1 MLTIPFR
8 RLSLALL
15 LLPYTAWSRD
25 GFAGKTT
32 TEEPVLAIETVEG
45 PGADGKSTAGTCFT
59 VDTIR
64 IEGGLDL
71 FGRKALETVA
81 SPFASSCQSNASVGG
96 LLEALNGYFT
106 DKGFATTRAW
116 LPEQDIA
123 ASRTLV
129 VRVVPGRI
137 DDVLYKE
144 ERQPYRGL
152 FPRMAGLSRDV
163 VAATSF
169 TEAVRR
175 ADGWLEGLDDDIERV
190 TLLPPSA
197 RIALARTI
205 SKGDALHVDRLQDT
219 LDSLNRV
226 PSHAAKA
233 ELVPGGD
240 PATSDVRITNRINDA
255 FRLYAGYDTESIEG
269 VDRLRFGVTAEK
281 DNLLGI
287 NDSWGTTLKSG
298 IETNELSGDVSVPIG
313 RVTLR
318 AKGDWS
324 ESMTDLGP
332 LSELFTTTWNASAGA
347 DWIVHT
353 SRSERLVADFTL
365 THREQNRYIN
375 GVALTD
381 QRVSQLQTG
390 VTYSHFFANGSVTGR
405 LGTSLGLPIFNARVD
420 EDDIDEFTPHN
431 QFAKIDA
438 SLSASYVL
446 PGKASLSSS
455 LSGQWTTDPLYSDDQ
470 LTIGS
475 RSTVRGFSNGSF
487 KADHGA
493 IWRNEVAFV
502 IPADLLLGKPATG
515 GKAGTPAPGSEWT
528 RTILARLNP
537 YLFLDAGLGRDIA
550 NEANGYRVGGGVGLR
565 YGGPR
570 LSFDVGY
577 AWRLASDARSRRAH
591 DGEAAEMFVMLRLK
605 VF

>member
-15 LLPYTAWSRD
+15 LLPYTASSRD

-32 TEEPVLAIETVEG
+32 EEPVLVIETVEG
-45 PGADGKSTAGTCFT
+45 PGAAGKSAAGTCFT

-71 FGRKALETVA
+71 FGRKALKTVA
-81 SPFASSCQSNASVGG
+81 LPFASSCQSNESVGG
-96 LLEALNGYFT
+96 LLEALNGYFA

-152 FPRMAGLSRDV
+152 FLRMAGLSRDV

-175 ADGWLEGLDDDIERV
+175 ADGWLEGLDDHIERV

-240 PATSDVRITNRINDA
+240 SATSDVRITNRINHA

-269 VDRLRFGVTAEK
+269 VDRLRFGITAEK
-281 DNLLGI
+281 DSLVSIEGGELQNGLGAVSGVDGAGFGAYTGVAPGGGTLDTVNFVLDDVAVPPLDLGAFNERNLHSVDASDFGNLERFTGLAEAARLLGSARI
-287 NDSWGTTLKSG
+287 DGS
-298 IETNELSGDVSVPIG
+298 LSLEEP
-313 RVTLR
+313 
-318 AKGDWS
+318 
-324 ESMTDLGP
+324 
-332 LSELFTTTWNASAGA
+332 
-347 DWIVHT
+347 
-353 SRSERLVADFTL
+353 
-365 THREQNRYIN
+365 REQLYR
-375 GVALTD
+375 
-381 QRVSQLQTG
+381 
-390 VTYSHFFANGSVTGR
+390 
-405 LGTSLGLPIFNARVD
+405 NAA
-420 EDDIDEFTPHN
+420 EFVERT
-431 QFAKIDA
+431 
-438 SLSASYVL
+438 
-446 PGKASLSSS
+446 
-455 LSGQWTTDPLYSDDQ
+455 
-470 LTIGS
+470 
-475 RSTVRGFSNGSF
+475 
-487 KADHGA
+487 GA
-493 IWRNEVAFV
+493 IRRRPQRGAARRARQ
-502 IPADLLLGKPATG
+502 ADG
-515 GKAGTPAPGSEWT
+515 
-528 RTILARLNP
+528 LAR
-537 YLFLDAGLGRDIA
+537 DSHR
-550 NEANGYRVGGGVGLR
+550 RR
-565 YGGPR
+565 Q
-570 LSFDVGY
+570 
-577 AWRLASDARSRRAH
+577 ARSRSASLPSRRGYAAARRARR
-591 DGEAAEMFVMLRLK
+591 AAPR
-605 VF
+605 